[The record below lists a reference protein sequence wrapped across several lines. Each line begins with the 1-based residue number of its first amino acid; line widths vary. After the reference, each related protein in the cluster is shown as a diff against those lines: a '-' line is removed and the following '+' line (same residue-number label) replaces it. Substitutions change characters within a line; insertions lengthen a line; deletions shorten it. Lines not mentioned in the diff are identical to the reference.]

1 MARHESCIETCLLPR
16 HFQKMK
22 KPPEDLKRAFS
33 ALEFTKAGNLTVLTA
48 LLDQQNRIAQTTYAG
63 RNTKEREQGS
73 GLTGSQ
79 DATR

>member
-1 MARHESCIETCLLPR
+1 
-16 HFQKMK
+16 MK

-48 LLDQQNRIAQTTYAG
+48 LLDQQDRIAQTTYAR
-63 RNTKEREQGS
+63 RNTEELEQGS
-73 GLTGSQ
+73 SRTGSR